1 MKRYS
6 TIISVLLA
14 CGAMILSAAA
24 RADART
30 HVTIRVFAS
39 DATEKPV
46 RQIGYIFEKEHP
58 NAKLHYEFSASGI
71 FYIAIVQGVPP
82 DIYISAGNEY
92 QDKLT
97 DKASI
102 GLSRTIA
109 YDSLSAAAPCYNP
122 VQDGPKADLTESN
135 VIRLMT
141 DKNIRLAVAD
151 PTLSPAGRYTA
162 KMFGMINRR
171 DREALPALGRAHK
184 ALSPAQILPMLTQQ
198 KADLGIVYSSQIAAL
213 KRQAAC
219 VNAVTIPKPYN
230 MRVPFTISVLNKS
243 PFHFVSPE
251 RQNLDQAF
259 QQLVLSRKGQLIL
272 KQWGFVPAK

>member
-1 MKRYS
+1 MKRFS

-14 CGAMILSAAA
+14 CGAMALSVMA
-24 RADART
+24 RADAQT
-30 HVTIRVFAS
+30 HTTIRVFAS

-58 NAKLHYEFSASGI
+58 NAKLHYEFSASGV

-82 DIYISAGNEY
+82 DIYISAGNKY

-102 GLSRTIA
+102 GLPRTIA

-122 VQDGPKADLTESN
+122 VQDGPKEGLTGSN
-135 VIRLMT
+135 VIGLMT
-141 DKNIRLAVAD
+141 NKDISLAVARQ
-151 PTLSPAGRYTA
+151 TLSPAGGYTT

-171 DREALPALGRAHK
+171 DPKALPALGRARK
-184 ALSPAQILPMLTQQ
+184 VLSPAQIFPLLAQK
-198 KADLGIVYSSQIAAL
+198 KADLGIVYSSQVAAL
-213 KRQAAC
+213 RRQAGC
-219 VNAVTIPKPYN
+219 VNAVAIPRPYN

-251 RQNLDQAF
+251 RRSLDQAF
-259 QQLVLSRKGQLIL
+259 QRLVLSREGQSIL

>member
-6 TIISVLLA
+6 TFISVLLT
-14 CGAMILSAAA
+14 CGAMLLSAAA
-24 RADART
+24 KAEAPT

-122 VQDGPKADLTESN
+122 VQDGPKAGLTESN
-135 VIRLMT
+135 VLRLMT
-141 DKNIRLAVAD
+141 DKNTRLAVAK

-171 DREALPALGRAHK
+171 DRDALPALAHARK
-184 ALSPAQILPMLTQQ
+184 VLTPTQILPLLARK
-198 KADLGIVYSSQIAAL
+198 KADLGIVYTSQIAAM

-230 MRVPFTISVLNKS
+230 MRIPFTISVLNKS

-251 RQNLDQAF
+251 RRNLDEAF
-259 QQLVLSRKGQLIL
+259 QRLVLSREGQAVL
-272 KQWGFVPAK
+272 KQWGFVPAR